1 MIPRKLFIAIT
12 IFLASLLHGQQFDL
26 NNIKI
31 DDVKNVLQG
40 VLGKTEKTNLKWSG
54 SPGDPNFNIA
64 DRIAIKDV
72 IDAYGIYWDTND
84 LDSYLSLF
92 TDDAVGVS
100 YNNKGEKIAVRIKDK
115 RKMLKSMER
124 MDYFESNGIQRRHM
138 MCNTLIL
145 ELSESFAHLK
155 QYMILLTTNKNSKVE
170 IVTPIFYDFKLKKT
184 EGIWKISYRLINLDA
199 PLDLKLMP

>member
-1 MIPRKLFIAIT
+1 MIPREFFLAFT
-12 IFLASLLHGQQFDL
+12 IFLAPLLYGQQFDL

-40 VLGKTEKTNLKWSG
+40 VLGKTEKTNPKWSG

-100 YNNKGEKIAVRIKDK
+100 YNNKGEKITVRIKDK
-115 RKMLKSMER
+115 RKMLQSMER
-124 MDYFESNGIQRRHM
+124 MDYFQSNGIQRRHM
-138 MCNTLIL
+138 MCNTLML

-155 QYMILLTTNKNSKVE
+155 QYMILLSTNKNSKVE

>member
-1 MIPRKLFIAIT
+1 MIPRELFLSFT
-12 IFLASLLHGQQFDL
+12 IFLAPLLHGQQFDL

-40 VLGKTEKTNLKWSG
+40 VLGKTEKTNPKWSG
-54 SPGDPNFNIA
+54 SPGDPNFKIA

-72 IDAYGIYWDTND
+72 IDAYGIYWDSND

-92 TDDAVGVS
+92 TDDAVGES
-100 YNNKGEKIAVRIKDK
+100 YNDKGEKITVRIKDK

-138 MCNTLIL
+138 MCNTLML
-145 ELSESFAHLK
+145 ELSESFAHLV
-155 QYMILLTTNKNSKVE
+155 QYTILLTTNKNSKVE

>member
-1 MIPRKLFIAIT
+1 MITRELFLSFT
-12 IFLASLLHGQQFDL
+12 IFLAPLLHGQQFDL

-54 SPGDPNFNIA
+54 SPGDPNFKIA

-100 YNNKGEKIAVRIKDK
+100 YNDKGEKITVRIKDK
-115 RKMLKSMER
+115 RKMFNSMER

>member
-1 MIPRKLFIAIT
+1 MIPRELFLSFT
-12 IFLASLLHGQQFDL
+12 IFLAPLLHGQQFDL

-54 SPGDPNFNIA
+54 TAGDPNFNIA

-100 YNNKGEKIAVRIKDK
+100 YNDKGEKITVRIKNK

>member
-1 MIPRKLFIAIT
+1 MIPRELFLSFT
-12 IFLASLLHGQQFDL
+12 IFLAPLLHGQQFDL

-40 VLGKTEKTNLKWSG
+40 VLGKTEKTNPKWSG
-54 SPGDPNFNIA
+54 SPGDPNFKIA

-92 TDDAVGVS
+92 TDDAVGES
-100 YNNKGEKIAVRIKDK
+100 YNDKGEKITVRIKDK

-155 QYMILLTTNKNSKVE
+155 QYTILLTTNKNSKVE

-184 EGIWKISYRLINLDA
+184 EGIWKISYRMINLDA

>member
-1 MIPRKLFIAIT
+1 MIPREF
-12 IFLASLLHGQQFDL
+12 FLAFTFFLNSLLHGQQFDL

-40 VLGKTEKTNLKWSG
+40 VLGKTEKTNPKWSG
-54 SPGDPNFNIA
+54 TAGDPNFNIA

-72 IDAYGIYWDTND
+72 IDSYGIYWDTND

-92 TDDAVGVS
+92 TEDAVGVS
-100 YNNKGEKIAVRIKDK
+100 YNNKGEKITVRIKDK
-115 RKMLKSMER
+115 RKMLKSKER
-124 MDYFESNGIQRRHM
+124 MDYFESNNMQRRHM

-145 ELSESFAHLK
+145 ELNESSAHLK
-155 QYMILLTTNKNSKVE
+155 QYMMLLTTKKSSKVE

-184 EGIWKISYRLINLDA
+184 DGIWKISYRQINLDA
-199 PLDLKLMP
+199 PLDLEVKP

>member
-1 MIPRKLFIAIT
+1 MIPRELFLSFT
-12 IFLASLLHGQQFDL
+12 IFLAPLLHGQQFDL

-54 SPGDPNFNIA
+54 SPGDPNFKIA

-100 YNNKGEKIAVRIKDK
+100 YNDKGEKITVRIKDK
-115 RKMLKSMER
+115 GKMLKSMER

-138 MCNTLIL
+138 MCNTLML
-145 ELSESFAHLK
+145 ELSESFAHLM
-155 QYMILLTTNKNSKVE
+155 QYTILLTTNKNSKVE

>member
-1 MIPRKLFIAIT
+1 MILRDFFLAFT
-12 IFLASLLHGQQFDL
+12 IFLATFLRGQQFDL

-40 VLGKTEKTNLKWSG
+40 VLGKTEKTNTKWSG
-54 SPGDPNFNIA
+54 SPGDPSFKIA

-84 LDSYLSLF
+84 LNSYLSLF

-100 YNNKGEKIAVRIKDK
+100 YNDNGEEISVRIKNK
-115 RKMLKSMER
+115 LKMLNSKER
-124 MDYFESNGIQRRHM
+124 MSYFESNGIQRRHM
-138 MCNTLIL
+138 MCNSLIL
-145 ELSESFAHLK
+145 ELNESFAHLK
-155 QYMILLTTNKNSKVE
+155 QYMILLSTNKNSKVE
-170 IVTPIFYDFKLKKT
+170 IITPISYDFKLKKT
-184 EGIWKISYRLINLDA
+184 EGIWKISYSQINLDA

>member
-1 MIPRKLFIAIT
+1 MIPRELFLSFT
-12 IFLASLLHGQQFDL
+12 IFLAPLLHGQQFDL

-40 VLGKTEKTNLKWSG
+40 VLGKTEKTNPKWSG
-54 SPGDPNFNIA
+54 SPGDPNFKIA

-92 TDDAVGVS
+92 TDDAVGES
-100 YNNKGEKIAVRIKDK
+100 YNDKGEKITVRIKDK
-115 RKMLKSMER
+115 RKMLKSIER

-155 QYMILLTTNKNSKVE
+155 QYTILLTTNKNSKVE

-184 EGIWKISYRLINLDA
+184 DGIWKISYREINLDA
-199 PLDLKLMP
+199 PLDLELMP

>member
-1 MIPRKLFIAIT
+1 MIPRELFLSFT
-12 IFLASLLHGQQFDL
+12 IFLAPLLHGQQFDL

-54 SPGDPNFNIA
+54 SPGDPNFKIA

-92 TDDAVGVS
+92 TDDAVGES
-100 YNNKGEKIAVRIKDK
+100 YNDKGEKITVRIKDK

-184 EGIWKISYRLINLDA
+184 DGIWKISYREINLDA
-199 PLDLKLMP
+199 PLDLELMP

>member
-1 MIPRKLFIAIT
+1 MIPRELFLSFT
-12 IFLASLLHGQQFDL
+12 IFLAPLLHGQQFDL

-31 DDVKNVLQG
+31 DDVKNVIQG

-54 SPGDPNFNIA
+54 SPGDPNFKIA

-100 YNNKGEKIAVRIKDK
+100 YNDKGEKITVKIKDK

-145 ELSESFAHLK
+145 ELSASFAHLK

-184 EGIWKISYRLINLDA
+184 EGIWKISQRQINLDA

>member
-1 MIPRKLFIAIT
+1 MIPRELFLSFT
-12 IFLASLLHGQQFDL
+12 IFLAPLLHGQQFDL

-40 VLGKTEKTNLKWSG
+40 VLGKTEKTNPKWSG
-54 SPGDPNFNIA
+54 SPGDPNFKIA

-92 TDDAVGVS
+92 TDDAVGES
-100 YNNKGEKIAVRIKDK
+100 YNDKGEKITVRIKDK
-115 RKMLKSMER
+115 RKMLKSLER

-199 PLDLKLMP
+199 PLDLKLIP

>member
-1 MIPRKLFIAIT
+1 MIPREF
-12 IFLASLLHGQQFDL
+12 FLAFTFFLTPLLHGQQFDL

-40 VLGKTEKTNLKWSG
+40 VLGKTEKTNPKWSG
-54 SPGDPNFNIA
+54 TAGDPNFNIA

-72 IDAYGIYWDTND
+72 IDSYGIYWDTND

-92 TDDAVGVS
+92 TEDAVGVS
-100 YNNKGEKIAVRIKDK
+100 YNNKGEKITVRIKDK
-115 RKMLKSMER
+115 RKMLKSKER
-124 MDYFESNGIQRRHM
+124 MDYFESNNMQRRHM

-145 ELSESFAHLK
+145 ELNESSAHLK
-155 QYMILLTTNKNSKVE
+155 QYMMLLTTKKSSKVE

-184 EGIWKISYRLINLDA
+184 EGIWKISYRQINLDA
-199 PLDLKLMP
+199 PLDLEVKP

>member
-1 MIPRKLFIAIT
+1 MIPRELFLSFT
-12 IFLASLLHGQQFDL
+12 IFLAPLLHGQQFDL

-54 SPGDPNFNIA
+54 TAGDPNFNIA

-100 YNNKGEKIAVRIKDK
+100 YNDKGEKITVRIKDK